1 MIRCNVWRDLQSWL
15 YPELCSACQKP
26 LDWGDTPIC
35 LPCEAKL
42 PYALQA
48 FGQTNALFRRLEG
61 RTALHS
67 AAYFLEY
74 KRGSIGAE
82 LLHKIKYDTHLKLL
96 RYLLWQWAREW
107 RPSGI
112 WESATLIPVPP
123 NRWQSRNR
131 GYHAASEMAD
141 ELSRLYGVKVCHNAL
156 IRRFLTRSQ
165 TRLNRLDRW
174 ANLDSVYS
182 VHRKNLPPSPLI
194 LVDDVVTT
202 GATAERCLSLLQS
215 ETDAPLALLS
225 LAYTL

>member
-1 MIRCNVWRDLQSWL
+1 MIRYNVWKDFQSWL

-26 LDWGDTPIC
+26 LTWGIAPIC

-42 PYALQA
+42 PYALQP

-61 RTALHS
+61 RTSLHS

-74 KRGSIGAE
+74 KRGSMGAE

-96 RYLLWQWAREW
+96 SYWLQQWAREW
-107 RPSGI
+107 KPDGI
-112 WESATLIPVPP
+112 WERATLIPVPP
-123 NRWQSRNR
+123 NRWQSRKR

-141 ELSRLYGVKVCHNAL
+141 ELSHIYGMNVSHNVL
-156 IRRFLTRSQ
+156 NRKFLTRSQ

-174 ANLDSVYS
+174 VNLHSVYTIN
-182 VHRKNLPPSPLI
+182 RMELPSGPLI

-215 ETDAPLALLS
+215 ETDSPLALLS